1 MLFRILEF
9 LKDAWITKY
18 WKNMQKN
25 GKLKNKNA
33 KALWKMNALHSVCFW
48 FVPICGED
56 FSWDNYEV
64 VK

>member
-1 MLFRILEF
+1 
-9 LKDAWITKY
+9 
-18 WKNMQKN
+18 MQKN